1 MAALN
6 RLGRIL
12 GRLDG
17 TLPCLPPRVTLSSLS
32 ILLVLRAMDK
42 NLLMLSRVTGEEVSL
57 LLKDQLAKESFT
69 KCISQDLSRTSLQVT
84 TSHLKNTL
92 K

>member
-1 MAALN
+1 M
-6 RLGRIL
+6 
-12 GRLDG
+12 
-17 TLPCLPPRVTLSSLS
+17 PPRVTLSSLS

-69 KCISQDLSRTSLQVT
+69 KCILQGLSRTSLQVT
-84 TSHLKNTL
+84 TSPLKNTL

>member
-1 MAALN
+1 MAVLN
-6 RLGRIL
+6 RLGKIL
-12 GRLDG
+12 GQLGG
-17 TLPCLPPRVTLSSLS
+17 TLPCLPPKVTLSSPS
-32 ILLVLRAMDK
+32 TLLVLRAMDK

-57 LLKDQLAKESFT
+57 LPEGQLAKDSFT
-69 KCISQDLSRTSLQVT
+69 KCILQGLSRTSSQVI